1 MTAFAMAIGM
11 VPTAVGGGMGSEF
24 RSPMAIVVIGGMI
37 TSTALTVLVVPVI
50 FAGVEKLS
58 FARLFRRRRQ
68 EKPVLVSAG
77 AEEIA
82 APARMVNG

>member
-1 MTAFAMAIGM
+1 MKRKTLISASA
-11 VPTAVGGGMGSEF
+11 
-24 RSPMAIVVIGGMI
+24 
-37 TSTALTVLVVPVI
+37 ALTLVVVPVI

-58 FARLFRRRRQ
+58 FARLFGRRRL

-77 AEEIA
+77 AEEEP